1 MEFAKPGEDGDTTG
15 EDGDTT
21 GGDDDVTTGGDDN
34 TTGEVVPDSIGEDAE
49 GVTEG
54 VFWGAVDRG
63 GLGGFEETT
72 TGVLLLCAG
81 ELEA

>member
-1 MEFAKPGEDGDTTG
+1 MTD
-15 EDGDTT
+15 
-21 GGDDDVTTGGDDN
+21 
-34 TTGEVVPDSIGEDAE
+34 
-49 GVTEG
+49 G

-63 GLGGFEETT
+63 GLTGFEETT

>member
-1 MEFAKPGEDGDTTG
+1 MDVTTG
-15 EDGDTT
+15 ED
-21 GGDDDVTTGGDDN
+21 DDA
-34 TTGEVVPDSIGEDAE
+34 TGEVVPDSIGDDAE

-63 GLGGFEETT
+63 GLTGVEVTT